1 MAAQILRSGYVEVK
15 RRAPS
20 SIAFRAAC
28 ILVAGVLA
36 GCGLKGPLYLPEQAS
51 EIVTRPTQTPP
62 PEATT
67 APGSGQTVD
76 SPAGGDTPAP
86 EVTAP
91 ESTEKKDKA
100 GTTPKPR

>member
-1 MAAQILRSGYVEVK
+1 MAAQILRAGYVEVK
-15 RRAPS
+15 REVPTLAVC
-20 SIAFRAAC
+20 ALC
-28 ILVAGVLA
+28 LLLAGALS

-62 PEATT
+62 PETTT
-67 APGSGQTVD
+67 APSGGQTVD

-91 ESTEKKDKA
+91 ENTEKKDKA
-100 GTTPKPR
+100 GATPKPR